1 MYIQHEIVKMNPLF
15 LPIWGPGDEKN
26 QAYNRAGQTIM
37 FNLIR
42 THGINILKMPQ
53 NIPLTLRLE
62 NASKYA
68 SIACNTKLRNRH
80 RRNSHQTH
88 SWS

>member
-1 MYIQHEIVKMNPLF
+1 
-15 LPIWGPGDEKN
+15 
-26 QAYNRAGQTIM
+26 M

-62 NASKYA
+62 NASKFA
-68 SIACNTKLRNRH
+68 SIACNTKLRNQDGK
-80 RRNSHQTH
+80 NSHQTH
-88 SWS
+88 N

>member
-1 MYIQHEIVKMNPLF
+1 MNPLF

-37 FNLIR
+37 FNLVR

-53 NIPLTLRLE
+53 NIPLTPRLE
-62 NASKYA
+62 NA

-80 RRNSHQTH
+80 GRNSHQTH
-88 SWS
+88 NWS